1 MYKISIDLNH
11 INPAQLEEIAHRI
24 INGEVGVISTDTCYG
39 LATNPNIKSAIE
51 KVYQIKNRDLE
62 KQISCI
68 YKNLDQIKF
77 WSNLTTNQEK
87 ILKDNLPGAFTFV
100 LTPNINYPL
109 EGETAGIRIPDN
121 EFIKQLSQA
130 LDIPYTSTS
139 ANLAGQPSCY
149 SIEEFLGQLKDHP
162 FKPDFIV
169 DAGKLPY
176 QEPSTVIDI
185 RTSEPKILREGSGKL
200 KSF

>member
-11 INPAQLEEIAHRI
+11 INPSQIEEIAHRI
-24 INGEVGVISTDTCYG
+24 IKGEVGVIPTDTCYG

-51 KVYQIKNRDLE
+51 KVYKIKNRDLE

-68 YKNLDQIKF
+68 YKDLDQIKF
-77 WSNLTTNQEK
+77 WSSLTTEQEK
-87 ILKDNLPGAFTFV
+87 IIENNLPGAFTFV

-139 ANLAGQPSCY
+139 ANLAGQPS
-149 SIEEFLGQLKDHP
+149 
-162 FKPDFIV
+162 
-169 DAGKLPY
+169 
-176 QEPSTVIDI
+176 
-185 RTSEPKILREGSGKL
+185 
-200 KSF
+200 